1 MKLKYFKITIT
12 TVILV
17 LFLGIIALFDGALS
31 VGLLLIIFLTAI
43 TFLIFH
49 KVEKREKIIFLLF
62 LTTLFIHLIA
72 VLSIHYADI
81 QPFGSGSGGDYIL
94 YQRQAQEI
102 ALRIHRA
109 DFSLQGLG
117 IGHYYPVIIGYIYAL
132 TLPEMIIGQLFNVW
146 LSGISVILVYL
157 MVREIGGSKNWAFLT
172 GLIVS
177 IYPSYLFYGSLLLK
191 DGLVVLLALSGLM
204 LSLKLIKNFSLRNF
218 IIFFIIL
225 TGLIHFRFYIGC
237 VLLFT
242 FIFCWLML
250 GKLNL
255 KKKLIYGT
263 VIVFLLGFSPQISGY
278 GYYGI
283 YTIEKYLNPQT
294 STYYRETAYVPPV
307 QSSPT
312 EAQPPPPG
320 GMGSSL
326 VVKLEFDNPLMFVVN
341 YLKSFV
347 YVLLGPLP
355 WQMKYPRHFLALFE
369 TIPWYFLLFFII
381 KGIVASVKSYRI
393 AVPLII
399 FSLGVF
405 VILALFL
412 NNFGIVTRIR
422 IPAFISLLCL
432 IPLGFTNYKEK
443 TKNRNNKIRVCQVTT
458 VDTSIRFLLLNQ
470 IKNLQSEGYEI
481 SAVCSRGK
489 WIKEIEENGI
499 MVKTIEMK
507 RKINPFFDLI
517 ALFQLISF
525 FIKEKYDVVHT
536 HTPKASFLGR
546 LAAKI
551 AGVPIIITTIHGF
564 YFQKND
570 TWLKRYFYILL
581 EKIPA
586 NFSDL
591 IFSVNK

>member
-1 MKLKYFKITIT
+1 MKSKYFKIIII

-17 LFLGIIALFDGALS
+17 LFLGIVALFDEALS
-31 VGLLLIIFLTAI
+31 VGLLLIIFIATI
-43 TFLIFH
+43 TFLALR
-49 KVEKREKIIFLLF
+49 KVEKRDKILFLLF
-62 LTTLFIHLIA
+62 LVTLFIHLVA
-72 VLSIHYADI
+72 VLFIHYAHI
-81 QPFGSGSGGDYIL
+81 QPFGGGSGGDYIL
-94 YQRQAQEI
+94 YQQQAQEI
-102 ALRIHRA
+102 AQRIHRA
-109 DFSLQGLG
+109 DFSLQGLS
-117 IGHYYPVIIGYIYAL
+117 IGHYFPVIIGYIYAL

-146 LSGISVILVYL
+146 LTGISVILVYL

-191 DGLVVLLALSGLM
+191 DGFVVLLALSGLM

-283 YTIEKYLNPQT
+283 YNTIEKYLNPQT
-294 STYYRETAYVPPV
+294 ITYYRETAYVPPV

-312 EAQPPPPG
+312 EAQPPPVQSSPTEAQPPPPG

-326 VVKLEFDNPLMFVVN
+326 VIKLEFDNPLKFVGN

-355 WQMKYPRHFLALFE
+355 WQMKYSRHFLALFE

-381 KGIVASVKSYRI
+381 KGIVTSIKSYRTAI
-393 AVPLII
+393 PLII

-412 NNFGIVTRIR
+412 NNFGVVTRIR

-432 IPLGFTNYKEK
+432 IPLGFTNFKEK
-443 TKNRNNKIRVCQVTT
+443 IKNSENKNNKIE
-458 VDTSIRFLLLNQ
+458 F
-470 IKNLQSEGYEI
+470 
-481 SAVCSRGK
+481 
-489 WIKEIEENGI
+489 
-499 MVKTIEMK
+499 VK
-507 RKINPFFDLI
+507 
-517 ALFQLISF
+517 
-525 FIKEKYDVVHT
+525 
-536 HTPKASFLGR
+536 
-546 LAAKI
+546 
-551 AGVPIIITTIHGF
+551 
-564 YFQKND
+564 
-570 TWLKRYFYILL
+570 
-581 EKIPA
+581 
-586 NFSDL
+586 
-591 IFSVNK
+591 

>member
-1 MKLKYFKITIT
+1 MNLNFKKK
-12 TVILV
+12 VI
-17 LFLGIIALFDGALS
+17 LGIIA
-31 VGLLLIIFLTAI
+31 VLLLTFFFYLSDKVLAIGIFLIVFLSAI
-43 TFLIFH
+43 TFLLLI
-49 KVEKREKIIFLLF
+49 KVGMKDRTLFSLF
-62 LTTLFIHLIA
+62 LIALFIHLIA
-72 VLSIHYADI
+72 VLFIHYAHI

-177 IYPSYLFYGSLLLK
+177 IYPTYLFYGSLLLK

-294 STYYRETAYVPPV
+294 ISYYRETAYVPPV

-326 VVKLEFDNPLMFVVN
+326 VVKLEFDNPLKFVGN

-381 KGIVASVKSYRI
+381 KGIVASIKSYRTAI
-393 AVPLII
+393 PLII

-432 IPLGFTNYKEK
+432 IPLGFTNFKEK
-443 TKNRNNKIRVCQVTT
+443 TKNSENKNNKIRVCQVTT
-458 VDTSIRFLLLNQ
+458 VDTSIRFLILNQ
-470 IKNLQSEGYEI
+470 IRNLQREDYEI

-489 WIKEIEENGI
+489 WIKEIEENDI
-499 MVKTIEMK
+499 RVKTIEMK
-507 RKINPFFDLI
+507 RKISPISDLI

-525 FIKEKYDVVHT
+525 FKKRITMIK
-536 HTPKASFLGR
+536 F
-546 LAAKI
+546 
-551 AGVPIIITTIHGF
+551 
-564 YFQKND
+564 
-570 TWLKRYFYILL
+570 RYFLKKRTPPPSI
-581 EKIPA
+581 
-586 NFSDL
+586 
-591 IFSVNK
+591 

>member
-1 MKLKYFKITIT
+1 MFYLCLQSRENRILFLKLSTISKIKRNIKNMNLNFRKK
-12 TVILV
+12 VI
-17 LFLGIIALFDGALS
+17 LGIIA
-31 VGLLLIIFLTAI
+31 VLLLTFFFNLSDNALAIGIFLIVFLSAI
-43 TFLIFH
+43 TFLLLI
-49 KVEKREKIIFLLF
+49 KVGMKDRTLFSLF
-62 LTTLFIHLIA
+62 LIALFIHLIA
-72 VLSIHYADI
+72 VLFIHYAHI

-94 YQRQAQEI
+94 YQQQAQEI
-102 ALRIHRA
+102 AQRIHRA

-117 IGHYYPVIIGYIYAL
+117 IGHYFPVIIGYIYAL

-146 LSGISVILVYL
+146 LTGISVILVYL

-225 TGLIHFRFYIGC
+225 TGLIYFRFYIGC

-255 KKKLIYGT
+255 KKKLIYGA

-294 STYYRETAYVPPV
+294 ITYYRETAYVPPV

-326 VVKLEFDNPLMFVVN
+326 VVKLEFDNPLKFVGN

-369 TIPWYFLLFFII
+369 TIPWYILLFFII
-381 KGIVASVKSYRI
+381 KGIVASIKSYRTAI
-393 AVPLII
+393 PLII

-412 NNFGIVTRIR
+412 NNFGVVTRIR

-432 IPLGFTNYKEK
+432 IPLGFTNFKEK
-443 TKNRNNKIRVCQVTT
+443 TRNSENKNNKIE
-458 VDTSIRFLLLNQ
+458 F
-470 IKNLQSEGYEI
+470 
-481 SAVCSRGK
+481 
-489 WIKEIEENGI
+489 
-499 MVKTIEMK
+499 VK
-507 RKINPFFDLI
+507 
-517 ALFQLISF
+517 
-525 FIKEKYDVVHT
+525 
-536 HTPKASFLGR
+536 
-546 LAAKI
+546 
-551 AGVPIIITTIHGF
+551 
-564 YFQKND
+564 
-570 TWLKRYFYILL
+570 
-581 EKIPA
+581 
-586 NFSDL
+586 
-591 IFSVNK
+591 

>member
-1 MKLKYFKITIT
+1 MKLKYLKIIIT

-17 LFLGIIALFDGALS
+17 LFLGIVALFDEALS
-31 VGLLLIIFLTAI
+31 IGLLLIIFLTTI
-43 TFLIFH
+43 TFLVLY
-49 KVEKREKIIFLLF
+49 KVEKQDKILFLLF
-62 LTTLFIHLIA
+62 LTTIFIHLIA
-72 VLSIHYADI
+72 VLFIHYAHI

-94 YQRQAQEI
+94 YQQQAQEI
-102 ALRIHRA
+102 AQRIHRA

-117 IGHYYPVIIGYIYAL
+117 IGNYFPIIIGYVYAL
-132 TLPEMIIGQLFNVW
+132 TLPEMIIGQLFNIW
-146 LSGISVILVYL
+146 LTGISVILVYL

-294 STYYRETAYVPPV
+294 ITYYRETAYVPPVQSSPTEAQPPPVQSSPTEAQPPPV

-326 VVKLEFDNPLMFVVN
+326 VVKLEFDNPLKFVGN

-381 KGIVASVKSYRI
+381 KGIVTSIKSYRTAI
-393 AVPLII
+393 PLII

-412 NNFGIVTRIR
+412 SNFGVVTRIR

-432 IPLGFTNYKEK
+432 IPLGFTNFKEK
-443 TKNRNNKIRVCQVTT
+443 TKNSENKNNKIE
-458 VDTSIRFLLLNQ
+458 F
-470 IKNLQSEGYEI
+470 
-481 SAVCSRGK
+481 
-489 WIKEIEENGI
+489 
-499 MVKTIEMK
+499 VK
-507 RKINPFFDLI
+507 
-517 ALFQLISF
+517 
-525 FIKEKYDVVHT
+525 
-536 HTPKASFLGR
+536 
-546 LAAKI
+546 
-551 AGVPIIITTIHGF
+551 
-564 YFQKND
+564 
-570 TWLKRYFYILL
+570 
-581 EKIPA
+581 
-586 NFSDL
+586 
-591 IFSVNK
+591 